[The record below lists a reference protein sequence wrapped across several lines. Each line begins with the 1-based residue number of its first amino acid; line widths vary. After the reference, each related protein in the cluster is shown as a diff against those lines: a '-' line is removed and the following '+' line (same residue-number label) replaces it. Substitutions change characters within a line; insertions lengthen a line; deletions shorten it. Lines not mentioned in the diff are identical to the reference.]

1 MMQIVKNQSVK
12 LPSSARQF
20 ERTEVSNMAF
30 SRQAVASTSKLVKR
44 SATRGVKTLCPACY
58 PGAPPYSTILRRA
71 QSSDATATANPTV
84 DPLAV
89 IHPPERANARGA
101 TVLPDAREDLSKS
114 TSSEE
119 LAVKSGASS
128 LETSPTLEDF
138 YALCPENIRM
148 PRDVDSIDTPEFAV
162 YERRYGEMI
171 ASLEKAFTRTQ
182 IVAFAKAA
190 DIDKAIWRRAG
201 KRETIRRIVAEKVGY
216 TDPAVFKTVGQK
228 RIKAAGKAVAKVTD
242 GGSSLPRVQTTFF

>member
-71 QSSDATATANPTV
+71 QSSDATATTNHNV
-84 DPLAV
+84 DPIAV
-89 IHPPERANARGA
+89 IHPSERAIAQA
-101 TVLPDAREDLSKS
+101 AVLPDAQEDLSKS
-114 TSSEE
+114 KSSEE
-119 LAVKSGASS
+119 LAVKPGASS

-216 TDPAVFKTVGQK
+216 TDPALFKTVGQK

-242 GGSSLPRVQTTFF
+242 GGLSLPRVQTTFF